1 MCGAGTLAN
10 RLLTRYEVYTVAE
23 CLTQCMLECKYL
35 RCGVGDAPVADRRR
49 QREGRLGQVLRAV
62 VTYR

>member
-1 MCGAGTLAN
+1 MGVRGG
-10 RLLTRYEVYTVAE
+10 YSSQSPPDEVYGRRMSHAVYVGV
-23 CLTQCMLECKYL
+23 YL